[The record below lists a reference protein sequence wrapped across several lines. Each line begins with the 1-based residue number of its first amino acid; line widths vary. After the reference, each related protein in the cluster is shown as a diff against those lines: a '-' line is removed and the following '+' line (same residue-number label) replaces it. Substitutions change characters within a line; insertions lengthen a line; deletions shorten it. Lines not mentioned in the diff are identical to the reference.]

1 MTQRPRA
8 LVWLPLLAVILG
20 VVVMVNV
27 TVVAG
32 MWALVGLALAGT
44 IARASGVGG
53 TMLRVRSRVVD
64 ASILAGFAAS
74 LAFLA
79 TSGVLS

>member
-8 LVWLPLLAVILG
+8 SVWLPLLAAILG
-20 VVVMVNV
+20 IVVMVNV

-32 MWALVGLALAGT
+32 MWVLAALALVGA

-53 TMLRVRSRVVD
+53 TMLRVRSRIVD
-64 ASILAGFAAS
+64 ACILAGFAAS

-79 TSGVLS
+79 TSGVLN